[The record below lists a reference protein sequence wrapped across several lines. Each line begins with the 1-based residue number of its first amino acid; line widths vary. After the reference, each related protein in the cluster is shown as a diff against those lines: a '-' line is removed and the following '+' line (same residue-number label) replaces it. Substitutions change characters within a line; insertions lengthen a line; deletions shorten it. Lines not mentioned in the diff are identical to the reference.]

1 MSLAAT
7 VKISARSS
15 KNDERVSMIFTIV
28 KIDSGKRGK
37 NSTAAPETR
46 TAAIRS
52 FLTSPTDAYQSEK
65 VTVINAMAEK

>member
-1 MSLAAT
+1 
-7 VKISARSS
+7 
-15 KNDERVSMIFTIV
+15 MIFTIV